1 MASRA
6 RVQAP
11 RTPPTG
17 NVIRDSALG
26 IVPQTLAHY
35 LPLNA
40 AVWDDG
46 PLNPAEIEMARLRSA
61 QHVGCVLCKAV
72 RYDIAIEA
80 GLDEEK
86 VQMIGGDF
94 ALSALS
100 RREKLILAF
109 TDLYLKAP
117 GVPSPEIRRQL
128 QDEFTPQELLHL
140 SLVVAYFNGF
150 SRCAVGLGGMPDDM
164 PRMEIAVP
172 R

>member
-1 MASRA
+1 MAGKA

-11 RTPPTG
+11 ESSTG

-26 IVPQTLAHY
+26 IVPETLARY

-40 AVWDDG
+40 AIWDEG
-46 PLNPAEIEMARLRSA
+46 PLNAAEIEMARLRSA

-80 GLDEEK
+80 GLNEEK
-86 VQMIGGDF
+86 VQMIGDGF
-94 ALSALS
+94 EASALS
-100 RREKLILAF
+100 PREKLILAF
-109 TDLYLKAP
+109 TDQYLNNPSVPRAP
-117 GVPSPEIRRQL
+117 LLQQL
-128 QDEFTPQELLHL
+128 QAEFTPQELLHL

-150 SRCAVGLGGMPDDM
+150 SRCAVGLGGMPDEM

>member
-1 MASRA
+1 MAGKA

-11 RTPPTG
+11 DSSTG

-26 IVPQTLAHY
+26 IVPETLARY

-40 AVWDDG
+40 AIWDEG
-46 PLNPAEIEMARLRSA
+46 PLNAAEIEMARLRSA

-80 GLDEEK
+80 GLNEEK
-86 VQMIGGDF
+86 VQMIGDGYE
-94 ALSALS
+94 ASALS
-100 RREKLILAF
+100 PREKLILAF
-109 TDLYLKAP
+109 TDLYLNNP
-117 GVPSPEIRRQL
+117 SVPPVPLLQQL
-128 QDEFTPQELLHL
+128 QAEFSSQELLHL

-150 SRCAVGLGGMPDDM
+150 SRCAVGLGGMPQEM
-164 PRMEIAVP
+164 PRIEIAVP

>member
-1 MASRA
+1 MAGKA

-11 RTPPTG
+11 ESSTG

-26 IVPQTLAHY
+26 IVPETLARY

-40 AVWDDG
+40 AIWDEG
-46 PLNPAEIEMARLRSA
+46 PLNAAEIEMARLRSA

-80 GLDEEK
+80 GLNEEK
-86 VQMIGGDF
+86 VQMIGDGYE
-94 ALSALS
+94 ASALS
-100 RREKLILAF
+100 SREKLILAF
-109 TDLYLKAP
+109 TDLYLINPSVPRAP
-117 GVPSPEIRRQL
+117 LLQQL
-128 QDEFTPQELLHL
+128 QAEFTSQELLHL

-150 SRCAVGLGGMPDDM
+150 SRCAVGLGGMPEEM